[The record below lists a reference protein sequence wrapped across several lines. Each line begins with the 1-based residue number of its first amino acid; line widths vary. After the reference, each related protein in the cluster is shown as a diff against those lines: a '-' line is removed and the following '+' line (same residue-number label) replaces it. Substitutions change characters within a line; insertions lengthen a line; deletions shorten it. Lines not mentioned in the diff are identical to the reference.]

1 MERIASFCVDHTKL
15 DRGMYLS
22 RQDGDVLTWDIR
34 MKRPNHGDYLSTG
47 AAHTLE
53 HLFATY
59 ARNSAFQDSVI
70 YVGPM
75 GCRTG
80 FYLVAF
86 GELESADVAD
96 LVRRMFAFIR
106 DFEGEIPGAK
116 PEECGN
122 YHDNDLVQAKWWA
135 RRYMTST
142 LEVLD
147 EAHTHYPALLD

>member
-15 DRGMYLS
+15 GRGMYLS

-34 MKRPNHGDYLSTG
+34 MKKPNHGDYLSTG

-59 ARNSAFQDSVI
+59 ARNSQYKDGVV

-135 RRYMTST
+135 RRYMADT

>member
-34 MKRPNHGDYLSTG
+34 MKKPNHGDYLSTG

-59 ARNSAFQDSVI
+59 ARNSAYKDGVI

-80 FYLVAF
+80 FYFLLRDNVSRLDALHLVQ
-86 GELESADVAD
+86 ES
-96 LVRRMFAFIR
+96 FAFIR
-106 DFEGEIPGAK
+106 DFEGEIPGSRR
-116 PEECGN
+116 EECGN
-122 YHDNDLVQAKWWA
+122 YKEHDLKGAKETA
-135 RRYMTST
+135 VDM
-142 LEVLD
+142 LEVLKD
-147 EAHTHYPALLD
+147 WTPEKMEYEA

>member
-34 MKRPNHGDYLSTG
+34 MKKPNQGDYLSTA

-59 ARNSAFQDSVI
+59 ARNSAVKDGVI

-86 GELESADVAD
+86 DELESADVAD

-135 RRYMTST
+135 RRYMADT

>member
-34 MKRPNHGDYLSTG
+34 MKKPNHGDYLTTG

-59 ARNSAFQDSVI
+59 ARNSAFKDSVL

-86 GELESADVAD
+86 DELESADVAD

-135 RRYMTST
+135 RRYMADT

>member
-34 MKRPNHGDYLSTG
+34 MKKPNHGDYLSTG
-47 AAHTLE
+47 SAHTLE

-59 ARNSAFQDSVI
+59 ARNSQYKDGVI

-80 FYLVAF
+80 FYLLLA
-86 GELESADVAD
+86 GDYESADIVP
-96 LVRRMFAFIR
+96 LLQEMFSYIR
-106 DFEGEIPGAK
+106 DFEGEIPGAAARD
-116 PEECGN
+116 CGN
-122 YHDNDLVQAKWWA
+122 YLDMNLPMA
-135 RRYMTST
+135 RYLARKFCD
-142 LEVLD
+142 EVLED
-147 EAHTHYPALLD
+147 IQEDRLIYPE